1 MTKKKIGCL
10 LIVLLIL
17 HPIVMFGVAVYLA
30 WQKFAEEE
38 DGHYLTGCVMRA
50 LDFKNAPE
58 GYIDPVPLLSKEEH
72 IPPAVLR
79 RNVVRIRKRGSEC
92 TVSVF
97 RKKDGLQIWWDT
109 FGFKED

>member
-1 MTKKKIGCL
+1 MTKKKIGIL

-30 WQKFAEEE
+30 LQKFAEEE
-38 DGHYLTGCVMRA
+38 DGHYLTGWVMRA

-58 GYIDPVPLLSKEEH
+58 GYIDPAPLLSKEEH
-72 IPPAVLR
+72 VSQAVLR
-79 RNVVRIRKRGSEC
+79 RNVVRVRKSGSEC

-97 RKKDGLQIWWDT
+97 RKKVGLQIWWDT